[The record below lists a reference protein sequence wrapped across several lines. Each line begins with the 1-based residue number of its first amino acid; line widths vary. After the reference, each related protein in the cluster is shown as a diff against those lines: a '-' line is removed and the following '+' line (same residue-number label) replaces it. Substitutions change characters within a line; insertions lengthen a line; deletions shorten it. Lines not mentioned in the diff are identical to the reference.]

1 MKLNLQLKV
10 ILDQI
15 IWSSL
20 MYKYFGILFVLI
32 SANLLAQDIPDYKGE
47 YVFTNS
53 KVSMRGI
60 RELITHEEDGKR
72 TIQFNAKFPL
82 GRIKIIS
89 DFSEMNNLISSTQYY
104 VDAKILI
111 RSDKRTL
118 NFDQSSG
125 TLTSKGKF
133 EWSQTL
139 LKNENVFD
147 PLNVQIQIRK
157 NIIAGLKDFSLMLP
171 DLKTGAIEANNY
183 KVVDSGSFEVD
194 GTVYPCIIVERI
206 RLQDNRTTRYFLAPD
221 IDYLIIKVEDED
233 QDGDTMLELKKIY

>member
-1 MKLNLQLKV
+1 M
-10 ILDQI
+10 
-15 IWSSL
+15 
-20 MYKYFGILFVLI
+20 LFVLI
-32 SANLLAQDIPDYKGE
+32 SANLLAQEIPDYKGE

-60 RELITHEEDGKR
+60 RELITHEEQGKR

-82 GRIKIIS
+82 GKIKIIS
-89 DFSEMNNLISSTQYY
+89 DFIEEDNLISSIQYY
-104 VDAKILI
+104 VDAKVLI

-118 NFDQSSG
+118 KFDQSSG

-157 NIIAGLKDFSLMLP
+157 NVIAGLKDFSLMLP

-183 KVVDSGSFEVD
+183 KVVDSDSFEVD

-221 IDYLIIKVEDED
+221 IDYLIVKVEDED
-233 QDGDTMLELKKIY
+233 QDGDTMLELKKLY

>member
-1 MKLNLQLKV
+1 M
-10 ILDQI
+10 
-15 IWSSL
+15 
-20 MYKYFGILFVLI
+20 LFVLI
-32 SANLLAQDIPDYKGE
+32 SANLLAQEIPDYKGE

-60 RELITHEEDGKR
+60 RELITHEEQGKR

-82 GRIKIIS
+82 GKIKIIS
-89 DFSEMNNLISSTQYY
+89 DFIEEDNLISSIQYY

-118 NFDQSSG
+118 KFDQSSG

-157 NIIAGLKDFSLMLP
+157 NVIAGLKDFSLMLP

-183 KVVDSGSFEVD
+183 KVVDSDSFEVD

-233 QDGDTMLELKKIY
+233 QDGDTMLELKKLY

>member
-1 MKLNLQLKV
+1 M
-10 ILDQI
+10 
-15 IWSSL
+15 
-20 MYKYFGILFVLI
+20 LFVLI

-60 RELITHEEDGKR
+60 RELITHEEEGKR

-104 VDAKILI
+104 VDAKVLI
-111 RSDKRTL
+111 RLDKRTL

-157 NIIAGLKDFSLMLP
+157 NVIAGLKDFSLMLP

-183 KVVDSGSFEVD
+183 KVVDNGSFEVD

-233 QDGDTMLELKKIY
+233 QDGDTMLELKKLY

>member
-1 MKLNLQLKV
+1 
-10 ILDQI
+10 
-15 IWSSL
+15 
-20 MYKYFGILFVLI
+20 MYKYLAMLFVLI
-32 SANLLAQDIPDYKGE
+32 SANLLAQEIPDYKGE

-60 RELITHEEDGKR
+60 RELITHEEQGKR

-82 GRIKIIS
+82 GKIKIIS
-89 DFSEMNNLISSTQYY
+89 DFIEEDNLISSIQYY
-104 VDAKILI
+104 VDAKVLI

-118 NFDQSSG
+118 KFDQSSG

-157 NIIAGLKDFSLMLP
+157 NVITGLKDFSLMLP

-183 KVVDSGSFEVD
+183 KVVDSDSFEVD

-233 QDGDTMLELKKIY
+233 QDGDTMLELKKLY

>member
-1 MKLNLQLKV
+1 
-10 ILDQI
+10 
-15 IWSSL
+15 
-20 MYKYFGILFVLI
+20 MYKYLAMLFVLI
-32 SANLLAQDIPDYKGE
+32 SANLLAQEIPDYKGE

-60 RELITHEEDGKR
+60 RELITHEEQGKR

-82 GRIKIIS
+82 GKIKIIS
-89 DFSEMNNLISSTQYY
+89 DFIEEDNLISSIQYY

-118 NFDQSSG
+118 KFDQSSG

-157 NIIAGLKDFSLMLP
+157 NVIAGLKDFSLMLP

-183 KVVDSGSFEVD
+183 KVVDSDSFEVD

-233 QDGDTMLELKKIY
+233 QDGDTMLELKKLY

>member
-1 MKLNLQLKV
+1 
-10 ILDQI
+10 
-15 IWSSL
+15 
-20 MYKYFGILFVLI
+20 MYKYLGMLVVLI
-32 SANLLAQDIPDYKGE
+32 SADLLAQEIPDYKGE

-60 RELITHEEDGKR
+60 RELITHEEEGKR

-89 DFSEMNNLISSTQYY
+89 DFIEENNLISSTQYY
-104 VDAKILI
+104 VDAKVLI

-118 NFDQSSG
+118 SYDQSSG

-157 NIIAGLKDFSLMLP
+157 NVIAGLKDFSLMLP

-183 KVVDSGSFEVD
+183 KVVDRGSFEVD

-233 QDGDTMLELKKIY
+233 QDGDTMLELKKLY

>member
-1 MKLNLQLKV
+1 M
-10 ILDQI
+10 
-15 IWSSL
+15 
-20 MYKYFGILFVLI
+20 LFVFI
-32 SANLLAQDIPDYKGE
+32 SADLLAQEIPDYKGE

-60 RELITHEEDGKR
+60 RELITHEEEGKR

-89 DFSEMNNLISSTQYY
+89 DFIEENNLISSTQYY
-104 VDAKILI
+104 VDAKVLI

-157 NIIAGLKDFSLMLP
+157 NVIAGLKDFSLMLP

-183 KVVDSGSFEVD
+183 KVVDRGSFEVD

-233 QDGDTMLELKKIY
+233 QDGDTMLELKKLY

>member
-1 MKLNLQLKV
+1 
-10 ILDQI
+10 
-15 IWSSL
+15 
-20 MYKYFGILFVLI
+20 MYKYLGILCVLI
-32 SANLLAQDIPDYKGE
+32 STDLAAQEIPDYKGE

-53 KVSMRGI
+53 RVSMQGI
-60 RELITHEEDGKR
+60 RELITHEETGKG

-82 GRIKIIS
+82 GKIKIIS
-89 DFSEMNNLISSTQYY
+89 DFSEKNNLISSTQYY
-104 VDAKILI
+104 VDAKVLI

-118 NFDQSSG
+118 SYDQSSG

-157 NIIAGLKDFSLMLP
+157 NVIAGLKDFSLMLP

-233 QDGDTMLELKKIY
+233 QDGDTMLELKKLY